1 MASITDLINL
11 PLSGNFVRSF
21 YGMDTQRPMDIIDR
35 EEEYLIRVSIPGA
48 TDVSVS
54 VEDNSLLIDV
64 ERDLSESEQEEGQ
77 FNIHG
82 ISDYKFSKTL
92 SLNNT
97 NVDVDKITSK
107 YSKGILEITL
117 PKTEEAKPKVI
128 PVDVAME

>member
-1 MASITDLINL
+1 M
-11 PLSGNFVRSF
+11 RSF
-21 YGMDTQRPMDIIDR
+21 YGMNTQHPMDIIDR
-35 EEEYLIRVSIPGA
+35 EAEYMIRVSTPGA

-54 VEDNSLLIDV
+54 VEDNALLIDV
-64 ERDLSESEQEEGQ
+64 ERDLSQENEEGQ
-77 FNIHG
+77 FNIQG

-92 SLNNT
+92 SLSNT
-97 NVDVDKITSK
+97 NVDVDQITSK